1 MSLCLK
7 NKNYFLYFIAQII
20 SKFGDVLFHIA
31 VMWYLLDSRD
41 SLVSVGIAAMMKEL
55 PQLLFG
61 FVSGVLVDKL
71 NRKKLMIISDGISGT
86 LTLGLTMVMFLGWE
100 NNLLIYVLIFAL
112 GVMDTV
118 YSPATRCFI
127 RQIVNDEE
135 LVAANSLYNSIS
147 EVISVIG
154 IAISGVL
161 ISWLGCFNVFVFNG
175 ITYVL
180 GALLIMLIPYTQ
192 ASSRE
197 NQLFSRKDV
206 ALSLRWIRNSSFTK
220 AFIICIAISNIAYS
234 IIYMMP
240 SVLSKNVLG
249 SGVGGYS
256 MIECCVSL
264 GMIVGAGFI
273 GMKGIRRAGLFFVIG
288 SILGAVLMMTMS
300 QVDHIL
306 ITMLIYFLFG
316 ISDAIT
322 IPVFTYLQITIPNEM
337 QGRVYALIDIILMSV
352 SPIGSFIVSCII
364 EQISL
369 EVLFVISGFVLLIVA
384 VYGYFNKAF
393 FRSEIGSC

>member
-1 MSLCLK
+1 
-7 NKNYFLYFIAQII
+7 
-20 SKFGDVLFHIA
+20 
-31 VMWYLLDSRD
+31 
-41 SLVSVGIAAMMKEL
+41 MMKEL

-86 LTLGLTMVMFLGWE
+86 LTLGLTMVMFLGWK

-112 GVMDTV
+112 GVRDTV

-135 LVAANSLYNSIS
+135 WVAANSLYNSISEVISIYVLIFALGVRDTVYSPATRCFIRQIVNDEEWVAANSLYNSIS

-154 IAISGVL
+154 VAISGVL

-206 ALSLRWIRNSSFTK
+206 ALSLQWIRNSSFTK

-264 GMIVGAGFI
+264 GMI
-273 GMKGIRRAGLFFVIG
+273 
-288 SILGAVLMMTMS
+288 LGA
-300 QVDHIL
+300 
-306 ITMLIYFLFG
+306 
-316 ISDAIT
+316 
-322 IPVFTYLQITIPNEM
+322 
-337 QGRVYALIDIILMSV
+337 
-352 SPIGSFIVSCII
+352 
-364 EQISL
+364 
-369 EVLFVISGFVLLIVA
+369 
-384 VYGYFNKAF
+384 
-393 FRSEIGSC
+393 

>member
-86 LTLGLTMVMFLGWE
+86 LTLELTMVMFLGWK

-112 GVMDTV
+112 GVRDTV

-135 LVAANSLYNSIS
+135 WVAANSLYNSIS

-154 IAISGVL
+154 VAISGVL

-206 ALSLRWIRNSSFTK
+206 ALSLQWIRNSSFTK

-264 GMIVGAGFI
+264 GMI
-273 GMKGIRRAGLFFVIG
+273 
-288 SILGAVLMMTMS
+288 LGA
-300 QVDHIL
+300 
-306 ITMLIYFLFG
+306 
-316 ISDAIT
+316 
-322 IPVFTYLQITIPNEM
+322 
-337 QGRVYALIDIILMSV
+337 
-352 SPIGSFIVSCII
+352 
-364 EQISL
+364 
-369 EVLFVISGFVLLIVA
+369 
-384 VYGYFNKAF
+384 
-393 FRSEIGSC
+393 

>member
-7 NKNYFLYFIAQII
+7 NKNSFLYFIAQII

-71 NRKKLMIISDGISGT
+71 NRKKLMIISDSISGT

-206 ALSLRWIRNSSFTK
+206 ALSLQWIRNSSFTK

-273 GMKGIRRAGLFFVIG
+273 SMKRIRRAGLFFVIG
-288 SILGAVLMMTMS
+288 SILGAILMMTMS